1 LYHTVT
7 GNKYISEEQMCEDT
21 KGAIRSRKS
30 TDRQHNDLNKINKG
44 TNNDLQ
50 NTTQKA
56 KERSTR
62 TTLKPG
68 DVLRCSGR
76 ISISCYTCDT
86 RLIK

>member
-1 LYHTVT
+1 
-7 GNKYISEEQMCEDT
+7 MCEDT

-50 NTTQKA
+50 NTKQKTKDRPTQ
-56 KERSTR
+56 

-68 DVLRCSGR
+68 NVLRCSGR
-76 ISISCYTCDT
+76 ISSSYTCDT